1 MSFATADLYDDHMDE
16 LIVLKSQFKHFGGTR
31 TFGGRISTVKVHED
45 NSLVKSALAE
55 PGEGK
60 VLVVDGG
67 ESLRFAL
74 LGDNLAASAVKN
86 GWSGLVIAG
95 AIRDSAIIGGMNL
108 GVYAMGTNPRKTKK
122 QNQGQRDVPI
132 ECAEATLTPGM
143 WIWVDNDGAVLL
155 PNPPTSVA

>member
-1 MSFATADLYDDHMDE
+1 MTFATADLYDE
-16 LIVLKSQFKHFGGTR
+16 YGEKLTVLRSQFQHYGARKAFGGTVV
-31 TFGGRISTVKVHED
+31 TLKVFED
-45 NSLVKSALAE
+45 NSLVKSLLAT
-55 PGEGK
+55 PGDGR

-95 AIRDSAIIGGMNL
+95 AIRDSALIADMDL

-122 QNQGQRDVPI
+122 QNRGDQDVELEI
-132 ECAEATLTPGM
+132 AGTKVRSGM
-143 WIWVDNDGAVLL
+143 WIWVDADGAVLL
-155 PNPPTSVA
+155 PEQPARKA